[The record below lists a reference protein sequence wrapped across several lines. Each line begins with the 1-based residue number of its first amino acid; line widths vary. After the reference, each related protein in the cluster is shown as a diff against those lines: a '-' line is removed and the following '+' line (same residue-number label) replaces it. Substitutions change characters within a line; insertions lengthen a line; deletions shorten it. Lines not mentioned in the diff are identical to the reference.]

1 LIRLVSCWNS
11 AGDLFFLRNMES
23 STGIAMEMY
32 VISDFQKNC
41 EAGNG
46 GSSADP
52 AVLHLLYMCL
62 PRLVL
67 RFGSYDVIA
76 MSGRLG

>member
-1 LIRLVSCWNS
+1 M
-11 AGDLFFLRNMES
+11 GS

-32 VISDFQKNC
+32 VISNFGKNR

-76 MSGRLG
+76 VSGRLG